1 MVPTYRKEY
10 GPLGR
15 AAEKIAIGLLGGAA
29 ATVAAG
35 AAALEVYRA
44 SVGYGA
50 LTEPGAALVALAAYG
65 AVKGAALGALWAYR
79 TR

>member
-10 GPLGR
+10 GPVGR
-15 AAEKIAIGLLGGAA
+15 AVEKIVIGVLGGAA

-35 AAALEVYRA
+35 MAALEVYRVSA
-44 SVGYGA
+44 GAGA
-50 LTEPGAALVALAAYG
+50 LTEPGAALVALAVYG
-65 AVKGAALGALWAYR
+65 AAKGAAAGAMWAYR